1 MEDLNIKNLRFPVET
16 DSQLIKLSEKFGR
29 TKLDL
34 FKQMVDYFYRTK
46 KDPLDSSDEL
56 LQRTVSKNHQNLTG
70 FIKTQEKEL
79 LIPMRVEIDRMIGSQ
94 KKILDCFN
102 TQILEHNQQSQKQQT
117 EILKQFG
124 QLLQSKEVLK
134 AKFSFILDSYAKARD
149 LSGTR
154 DKDDLIRKTHAQIKM
169 L

>member
-29 TKLDL
+29 TKIDL

-46 KDPLDSSDEL
+46 KDPLDTGDEVL
-56 LQRTVSKNHQNLTG
+56 KAIIAKNHHNLTG

-79 LIPMRVEIDRMIGSQ
+79 LIPVKLDMDRMIGSQ

-102 TQILEHNQQSQKQQT
+102 TQILEHNQQIQKQQT
-117 EILKQFG
+117 ELLKQFS

-134 AKFSFILDSYAKARD
+134 AKFAFILESYAKARD
-149 LSGTR
+149 QAR
-154 DKDDLIRKTHAQIKM
+154 DKDDLLRKTQAQIKM

>member
-1 MEDLNIKNLRFPVET
+1 MEDPNIKNLRFPVET
-16 DSQLIKLSEKFGR
+16 DRQLIKLAEKFGR
-29 TKLDL
+29 TKLEL

-46 KDPLDSSDEL
+46 KDPLDTGDEAL
-56 LQRTVSKNHQNLTG
+56 KVLISKNHHNLTG

-79 LIPMRVEIDRMIGSQ
+79 LIPLKLDMDRMIGSQ

-102 TQILEHNQQSQKQQT
+102 TQILEHNQQLQKQQA
-117 EILKQFG
+117 ELLKQFS

-134 AKFSFILDSYAKARD
+134 AKFAFILESYAKARD
-149 LSGTR
+149 QSR
-154 DKDDLIRKTHAQIKM
+154 DKDDLLKKTQAQVKM